1 MKYLIRS
8 ICSASVLLLAFTANA
23 APVELSGVKLEDAVD
38 TQGTRLQLNGAGIR
52 YKAFFKVYTAGL
64 YLGKK
69 AGTLEEVIA
78 APGPKRMS
86 ITMLRDIDSAELGKL
101 FTRGVEDNL
110 DRAEFSR
117 IVPSLVRMG
126 EMFASHNKL
135 VAGDSFVV
143 DWIPGTG
150 TVITVK
156 GVTQGEAFKEPK
168 FFGALMSIWLGKS
181 PADFKLKEALLGQ
194 KS

>member
-1 MKYLIRS
+1 MRYLIRS
-8 ICSASVLLLAFTANA
+8 IFSAGVLLLAFTANA

-126 EMFASHNKL
+126 EMFASHKKL

>member
-1 MKYLIRS
+1 MKSLLRTFF
-8 ICSASVLLLAFTANA
+8 AFGAVLLALSANA
-23 APVELSGVKLEDAVD
+23 AVELSGVKLEDSVEAH
-38 TQGTRLQLNGAGIR
+38 GTRLQLNGAGIR

-69 AGTLEEVIA
+69 ASTLDEVIA

-86 ITMLRDIDSAELGKL
+86 ITMLRDIESAELGKL
-101 FTRGVEDNL
+101 FTRGVEDNM
-110 DRAEFSR
+110 DRAEFSKL
-117 IVPSLVRMG
+117 VPSLIRMG
-126 EMFASHNKL
+126 ELFSSHKKL

-156 GVTQGEAFKEPK
+156 GVAQGEPYKEPK
-168 FFGALMSIWLGKS
+168 FFGALMGIWLGKA

>member
-1 MKYLIRS
+1 MKSLLRTFF
-8 ICSASVLLLAFTANA
+8 AFGAVLLALSANA
-23 APVELSGVKLEDAVD
+23 AVELSGVKLEDSVEAH
-38 TQGTRLQLNGAGIR
+38 GTRLQLNGAGIR

-69 AGTLEEVIA
+69 AATLDEVIA

-86 ITMLRDIDSAELGKL
+86 ITMLRDIESAELGKL
-101 FTRGVEDNL
+101 FTRGVEDNM
-110 DRAEFSR
+110 DRAEFSKL
-117 IVPSLVRMG
+117 VPSLIRMG
-126 EMFASHNKL
+126 ELFASHKKL

-156 GVTQGEAFKEPK
+156 GVAQGEPYKEPK
-168 FFGALMSIWLGKS
+168 FFGALMGIWLGKA

>member
-1 MKYLIRS
+1 MKSLLRTFF
-8 ICSASVLLLAFTANA
+8 AFGAVLLALSANA
-23 APVELSGVKLEDAVD
+23 AVELSGVKLEDSVEAH
-38 TQGTRLQLNGAGIR
+38 GTRLQLNGAGIR

-69 AGTLEEVIA
+69 AATLDEVIA

-86 ITMLRDIDSAELGKL
+86 ITMLRDIESAELGKL
-101 FTRGVEDNL
+101 FTRGVEDNM
-110 DRAEFSR
+110 DRAEFSKL
-117 IVPSLVRMG
+117 VPSLIRMG
-126 EMFASHNKL
+126 ELFSSHKKL

-156 GVTQGEAFKEPK
+156 GVAQGEPYKEPK
-168 FFGALMSIWLGKS
+168 FFGALMGIWLGKA

>member
-1 MKYLIRS
+1 MTILLLELPVKYLIRS

-78 APGPKRMS
+78 ACPAPG
-86 ITMLRDIDSAELGKL
+86 RD
-101 FTRGVEDNL
+101 
-110 DRAEFSR
+110 
-117 IVPSLVRMG
+117 
-126 EMFASHNKL
+126 
-135 VAGDSFVV
+135 
-143 DWIPGTG
+143 
-150 TVITVK
+150 
-156 GVTQGEAFKEPK
+156 
-168 FFGALMSIWLGKS
+168 
-181 PADFKLKEALLGQ
+181 
-194 KS
+194 

>member
-1 MKYLIRS
+1 MKSLLRTFF
-8 ICSASVLLLAFTANA
+8 AFGAVLLALSANA
-23 APVELSGVKLEDAVD
+23 AVELSGVKLEDSVEAH
-38 TQGTRLQLNGAGIR
+38 GTRLQLNGAGIR

-69 AGTLEEVIA
+69 ASTLDEVIA

-86 ITMLRDIDSAELGKL
+86 ITMLRDIESAELGKL
-101 FTRGVEDNL
+101 FTRGVEDNM
-110 DRAEFSR
+110 DRAEFSKL
-117 IVPSLVRMG
+117 VPSLIRMG
-126 EMFASHNKL
+126 ELFSSHKKL

-143 DWIPGTG
+143 DWIPGMG

-156 GVTQGEAFKEPK
+156 GVAQGEPYKEPK
-168 FFGALMSIWLGKS
+168 FFGALMGIWLGKA

>member
-1 MKYLIRS
+1 M
-8 ICSASVLLLAFTANA
+8 
-23 APVELSGVKLEDAVD
+23 
-38 TQGTRLQLNGAGIR
+38 
-52 YKAFFKVYTAGL
+52 
-64 YLGKK
+64 
-69 AGTLEEVIA
+69 
-78 APGPKRMS
+78 
-86 ITMLRDIDSAELGKL
+86 
-101 FTRGVEDNL
+101 
-110 DRAEFSR
+110 
-117 IVPSLVRMG
+117 
-126 EMFASHNKL
+126 
-135 VAGDSFVV
+135 V

>member
-1 MKYLIRS
+1 MKSLLRTFF
-8 ICSASVLLLAFTANA
+8 AFGAVLLALSANA
-23 APVELSGVKLEDAVD
+23 AVELSGVKLEDSVEAH
-38 TQGTRLQLNGAGIR
+38 GTRLQLNGAGIR

-69 AGTLEEVIA
+69 ASTLDEVIA

-86 ITMLRDIDSAELGKL
+86 ITMLRDIESAELGKL
-101 FTRGVEDNL
+101 FTRGVEDNM
-110 DRAEFSR
+110 DRAEFSKL
-117 IVPSLVRMG
+117 VPSLIRMG
-126 EMFASHNKL
+126 ELFASHKKL

-156 GVTQGEAFKEPK
+156 GVAQGEPYKEPK
-168 FFGALMSIWLGKS
+168 FFGALMGIWLGKA

>member
-1 MKYLIRS
+1 MKSLLRTFF
-8 ICSASVLLLAFTANA
+8 AFGAVLLALSANA
-23 APVELSGVKLEDAVD
+23 AIELSGVKLEDSVEAH
-38 TQGTRLQLNGAGIR
+38 GTRLQLNGAGIR

-69 AGTLEEVIA
+69 AATLDEVIA

-86 ITMLRDIDSAELGKL
+86 ITMLRDIESAELGKL
-101 FTRGVEDNL
+101 FTRGVEENM
-110 DRAEFSR
+110 DRAEFSKL
-117 IVPSLVRMG
+117 VPSLIRMG
-126 EMFASHNKL
+126 ELFASHKKL

-156 GVTQGEAFKEPK
+156 GVAQGEPYKEPK
-168 FFGALMSIWLGKS
+168 FFGSLMGIWLGKA